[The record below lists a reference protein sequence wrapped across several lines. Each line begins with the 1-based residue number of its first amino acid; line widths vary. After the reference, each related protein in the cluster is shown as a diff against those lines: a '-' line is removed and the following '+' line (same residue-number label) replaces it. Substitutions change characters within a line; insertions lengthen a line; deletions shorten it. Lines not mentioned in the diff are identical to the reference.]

1 MPVWMSVKPKFANLI
16 LDGVKNVEVRRWLPG
31 TILRERTCIV
41 YASSPLCAV
50 LGEVT
55 IEEIKKVAIQ
65 SEEDLAEIA
74 ELAKASEDELR
85 RYLEGR
91 DHAYLITLDGPV
103 RYPNPLPL
111 EDLRRLIKERLNMD
125 FHPNPLFR
133 VDQEVLNV
141 VRSAVGVSD
150 RLF

>member
-1 MPVWMSVKPKFANLI
+1 MKPKFADLI

-31 TILRERTCIV
+31 TILQERICIV

-55 IEEIKKVAIQ
+55 IDEIRKVAIR
-65 SEEDLAEIA
+65 SEEDLTEIA
-74 ELAKASEDELR
+74 ELAKASEEELR
-85 RYLEGR
+85 KYLKGR
-91 DHAYLITLDGPV
+91 DHAYLITLDGPI

-111 EDLRRLIKERLNMD
+111 DDLKRLIKERLNMD

-133 VDQEVLNV
+133 IDQDVLNV
-141 VRSAVGVSD
+141 VRSAAGVFD
-150 RLF
+150 RSF